1 MEFTIFMHSFQ
12 PDNHLEFD
20 QKSAKFPS
28 WLKRPIA
35 HSGKHKSID
44 QSIHSSGLHTV
55 CVEAKCPNRSECYS
69 KGTATFL
76 IMGNTCTRHCSFCSV
91 NHGSPGLIDPNE
103 PQKVLE
109 AIKTLKLRHV
119 VITSVTRDD
128 LDDGGASVYA
138 EMITLIRHALSE
150 VTIEIL
156 IPDLKGDLQA
166 LEKIISVK
174 PDIFNHNIETVPRLY
189 SAIRPQALYQRS
201 MYVLEMAAKGG
212 LNVKSGIM
220 VGLGETVNEVL
231 QVMKDMYAV
240 GCRMITIGQYL
251 QPSDNQTPV
260 KEFITP
266 DQFSFYE
273 KIGYEIG
280 FSSVFAG
287 PFIRSSY
294 MAERIFREVQH

>member
-1 MEFTIFMHSFQ
+1 MEFTIFMHNFL
-12 PDNHLEFD
+12 PDNNLEFD
-20 QKSAKFPS
+20 QKSAKFPY

-35 HSGKHKSID
+35 HSGKHKSIE
-44 QSIHSSGLHTV
+44 QIIHSSGLHTV

-91 NHGSPGLIDPNE
+91 NHGVPESIDPAE
-103 PQKVLE
+103 PQKVLD

-128 LDDGGASVYA
+128 LYDGGASVYT
-138 EMITLIRHALSE
+138 EIITLVRQALPE
-150 VTIEIL
+150 ITIEIL
-156 IPDLKGDLQA
+156 IPDLKGNLQA
-166 LEKIISVK
+166 LERIISVK

-189 SAIRPQALYQRS
+189 PLIRPQALYQRS
-201 MYVLEMAAKGG
+201 LYVLEMAAKGG
-212 LNVKSGIM
+212 LNVKSGLM
-220 VGLGETVNEVL
+220 VGLGETVTEVL
-231 QVMKDMYAV
+231 QVMKDMYAI
-240 GCRMITIGQYL
+240 GCRIITIGQYL
-251 QPSDNQTPV
+251 QPSDYQTQV

-266 DQFSFYE
+266 DQFSSYE

-294 MAERIFREVQH
+294 MAEKIFKEILR